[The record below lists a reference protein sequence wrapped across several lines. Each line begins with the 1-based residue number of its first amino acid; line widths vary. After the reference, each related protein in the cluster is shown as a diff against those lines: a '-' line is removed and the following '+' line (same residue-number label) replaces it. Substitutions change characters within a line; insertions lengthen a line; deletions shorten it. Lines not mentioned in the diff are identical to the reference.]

1 MRLGKRILGLLAGIM
16 CFGALA
22 SCNKGNEPT
31 NTEEKATIETIYYCD
46 SKVEKE
52 GTFSELAYTELSSK
66 TFSDKYKYF
75 TIAFKPNK
83 EVVVK
88 GITATMSNGDY
99 NYEGEKVPAYSNV
112 LERRTGDRAKL
123 TDGGTRYE
131 CLGNSLS
138 YTLDVTVTTDK
149 YFEFVFFTPDAQS
162 FSNVKITFEE
172 VK

>member
-22 SCNKGNEPT
+22 SCNKGNEPQP
-31 NTEEKATIETIYYCD
+31 TENKSTIETIYYCD
-46 SKVEKE
+46 SRNDKE
-52 GTFSELAYTELSSK
+52 VSFSEVAYNSLTTT
-66 TFSDKYKYF
+66 TFENYTSF

-83 EVVVK
+83 EVKVTSV
-88 GITATMSNGDY
+88 TATISGGQEG
-99 NYEGEKVPAYSNV
+99 YEEKKVSAYSNV
-112 LERRTGDRAKL
+112 VEKRTGDKAKI
-123 TDGGTRYE
+123 TPGTRYE

-138 YTLDVTVTTDK
+138 FTIDVTVSTDK
-149 YFEFVFFTPDAQS
+149 YFEFMILTGDAQT